1 MTIQA
6 RKLFKEVW
14 SNLYRHKFT
23 YYSRAVLLQLFM
35 TTLGVGLMK
44 LVFQFILLTSGQ
56 ENLTKDSLL
65 AMLVNPLSL
74 LLIII
79 FILVMAGLI
88 FFEFSVLTLMVYGS
102 YQENYFSWKSLFK
115 NAWLSWR
122 KLNWRQFPVFLLYL
136 ISMIP
141 VANLG
146 LSSILTENLFIPKFI
161 SGELTKTSLGAVA
174 YPLLLLVFA
183 YINFRLLFTLP
194 LTVTNHQSLSAN
206 IKTSWNLTKKG
217 KFKLGLVWG
226 SFELILSLLALL
238 LITLLLVAMILLD
251 PQGSNLF
258 YETIFFTSLKVL
270 IFFFSLLSKLS
281 IVAIMV
287 RIMVEQGEVREAI
300 LGHEKE
306 EPKKS
311 KFLSILVTLA
321 LLLTLVNNSLILFTT
336 DFNKD
341 SLTIGHRGYVS
352 KGVENSLEGLEGA
365 AKEGVDYV
373 EMDILL
379 TKDHKFVVMHDYNLK
394 RLAGL
399 DKKVQDMTFDE
410 LVGLPISQDGHKS
423 KLPSFEEFV
432 QKAKEL
438 KVKLLVELKPHGA
451 EPANYVDLFIKE
463 MRRLGVEHDYK
474 VMSLDLKIMEAIEKQ
489 APDMDTGYVIPL
501 QFGDFAKSKVDF
513 FVIEDF
519 SYNDALVAQAH
530 KDKKEVFVWTINEEE
545 QMVKYL
551 EKPVTGIITD
561 YPNLVNKE
569 KQELKEKNTYFD
581 KLLRQLVTSLK

>member
-1 MTIQA
+1 MTIQV

-23 YYSRAVLLQLFM
+23 YYSRAVLLQLVM
-35 TTLGVGLMK
+35 TSLGVGLMK

-56 ENLTKDSLL
+56 ENLTKDSLFS
-65 AMLVNPLSL
+65 MLVNPVSL
-74 LLIII
+74 ALIVL

-102 YQENYFSWKSLFK
+102 YQEDYFSWKSLLK
-115 NAWLSWR
+115 NAWLSFR

-136 ISMIP
+136 ISMVP

-174 YPLLLLVFA
+174 YPLALLFFS
-183 YINFRLLFTLP
+183 YINLRLLFTLP
-194 LTVTNHQSLSAN
+194 LTVTNDLTIWDN
-206 IKTSWNLTKKG
+206 IKRSWKLTRKG

-226 SFELILSLLALL
+226 SFELIFTFL
-238 LITLLLVAMILLD
+238 TLLLLTFLLIIMVLLD
-251 PQGSNLF
+251 PQGSNLL
-258 YETIFFTSLKVL
+258 YETIFFTGLKVL

-287 RIMVEQGEVREAI
+287 RIIMEEKELSASI
-300 LGHEKE
+300 LAHEKE

-311 KFLSILVTLA
+311 KVLSLLITLA
-321 LLLTLVNNSLILFTT
+321 LLLSLVNNSLILFTV
-336 DFNKD
+336 DLNPN

-394 RLAGL
+394 RLVGL
-399 DKKVQDMTFDE
+399 DKQVADMTFDE
-410 LVGLPISQDGHKS
+410 VVGLPISQDGHKS

-438 KVKLLVELKPHGA
+438 KVKLLVELKPHGS
-451 EPANYVDLFIKE
+451 EPDNYVDLFIAE
-463 MRRLGVEHDYK
+463 MRRLGVDRDYK
-474 VMSLDLKIMEAIEKQ
+474 VMSLDLKVMEAIEEK
-489 APDMDTGYVIPL
+489 APEMDTGYVIPL
-501 QFGDFAKSKVDF
+501 QFGDFAKNKVDF

-519 SYNDALVAQAH
+519 SYNDGLVAQAQ
-530 KDKKEVFVWTINEEE
+530 KEKKEVFVWTINEED

-561 YPNLVNKE
+561 YPNLVKKE